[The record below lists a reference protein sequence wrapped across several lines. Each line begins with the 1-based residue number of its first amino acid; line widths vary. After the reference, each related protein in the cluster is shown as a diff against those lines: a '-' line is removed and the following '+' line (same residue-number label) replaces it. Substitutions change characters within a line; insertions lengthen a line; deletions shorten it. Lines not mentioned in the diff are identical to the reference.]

1 MSNIRKRS
9 SYRRYRKSRS
19 LGLRGVRGSGYSG
32 YGDRGSSPGGYGS
45 YGGSYG
51 GRTASGGYEKSG
63 YAGRNYG
70 RKSRGNSSSYG
81 GHGRRIFNTIAWSAS
96 LVMVLNML
104 PAGNPISDKINE
116 LTKNIPAFS
125 LNFDELKN
133 GPESKS
139 VSAEP
144 SDTSNENDGDSSE
157 ENKLISSEKDGSG
170 GGLTADGLK
179 FLQGEG
185 SNEGDASNF
194 GNIVLTSLK
203 SSQPAASSDIQIV
216 EGTAE
221 HKISETVGSGDILIY
236 HTHATEAYQPVSA
249 QSTHTTELA
258 GTVREAGNNLEKA
271 LTEKG
276 FNVIHDSTLH
286 DSPSYNKSYNR
297 SLETAKSLVAK
308 YPDAKLVMDLHRD
321 AASAASG
328 KAKTVVING
337 EKVSSFCLVVGT
349 RNDNYTKLRKLAEK
363 IVNKANDMYPGFAT
377 GIVEKP
383 YKFNG
388 YLSDNCIL
396 LELGNNEN
404 TIDQINAATV
414 YLADVFANVLG

>member
-19 LGLRGVRGSGYSG
+19 LGIRGVRSSGYNG
-32 YGDRGSSPGGYGS
+32 YAGREPSSGGYGA
-45 YGGSYG
+45 YG
-51 GRTASGGYEKSG
+51 GRNTAAGGYEKSG
-63 YAGRNYG
+63 YAGRNQS
-70 RKSRGNSSSYG
+70 RRSRGGSSYR

-116 LTKNIPAFS
+116 LTQNIPVFS
-125 LNFDELKN
+125 LNFDELKD

-144 SDTSNENDGDSSE
+144 AEDTGDSGGNSNDTAGE
-157 ENKLISSEKDGSG
+157 LKELSSEKSGSG
-170 GGLTADGLK
+170 GSLTADGLR
-179 FLQGEG
+179 FLQSEG
-185 SNEGDASNF
+185 SESGDVSNF

-221 HKISETVGSGDILIY
+221 HNISDAVGSGNIIIY

-249 QSTHTTELA
+249 QTTHTTDLA

-297 SLETAKSLVAK
+297 SLETAKSLVVK

-321 AASAASG
+321 AASSASG

-337 EKVSSFCLVVGT
+337 EQVSSFCLVVGT
-349 RNDNYTKLRKLAEK
+349 KNDNYDKLRSFAEK

-383 YKFNG
+383 YKFNE

-414 YLADVFANVLG
+414 YLADVFANILG